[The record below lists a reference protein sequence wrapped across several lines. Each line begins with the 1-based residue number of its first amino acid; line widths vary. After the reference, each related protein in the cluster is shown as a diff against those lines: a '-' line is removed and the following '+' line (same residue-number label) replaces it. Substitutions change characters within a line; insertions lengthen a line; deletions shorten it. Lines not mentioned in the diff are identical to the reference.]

1 MAGAA
6 KYSLAMV
13 VIMIVASGSHAQVS
27 PYHREIRDLKA
38 TVLDLKG
45 LPSDLN
51 SAVFDLSAKA
61 DGLTAQ
67 HGGLSVRQ
75 DATTVRVSMTGDVL
89 FDFDKAEIQSA
100 AEPTLMD
107 IARLIASVPAGTI
120 TIEGHTDSKGS
131 PQYNKELSH
140 QRADAVMQWLVK
152 HGADKERLSVEALG
166 DRRPIEP
173 NTQKN
178 GADNPQGR
186 ALNRR
191 VEFVF
196 PKQ

>member
-6 KYSLAMV
+6 KCSLAMV
-13 VIMIVASGSHAQVS
+13 VIMIAASGSYAQVS

-89 FDFDKAEIQSA
+89 FDFDRADIQSA

-107 IARLIASVPAGTI
+107 IARLITSVPAGTI
-120 TIEGHTDSKGS
+120 IIEGHTDSKGS
-131 PQYNKELSH
+131 AQYNKELSL
-140 QRADAVMQWLVK
+140 QRASAVMQWLVK
-152 HGADKERLSVEALG
+152 HGADKARLSVEGLG
-166 DRRPIEP
+166 DSRPIEP
-173 NTQKN
+173 NTKN
-178 GADNPQGR
+178 GTDNPQGR

-196 PKQ
+196 PKR

>member
-1 MAGAA
+1 MARTATS
-6 KYSLAMV
+6 SLALV
-13 VIMIVASGSHAQVS
+13 VIMITANGSYAQAP

-51 SAVFDLSAKA
+51 RAVFDLSAKA

-67 HGGLSVRQ
+67 HGGLSVRE
-75 DATTVRVSMTGDVL
+75 DAATVRVSMTGDVL
-89 FDFDKAEIQSA
+89 FDFDKADIQAA

-120 TIEGHTDSKGS
+120 IIEGHTDSKGS
-131 PQYNKELSH
+131 TQYNKDLSL
-140 QRADAVMQWLVK
+140 QRANAVRRWLVK
-152 HGADKERLSVEALG
+152 HGADEARLRVEALG
-166 DRRPIEP
+166 DSQPIEP
-173 NTQKN
+173 NTKN

-186 ALNRR
+186 AVNRR

>member
-1 MAGAA
+1 MA
-6 KYSLAMV
+6 
-13 VIMIVASGSHAQVS
+13 VIMIAASGSYAQVP

-89 FDFDKAEIQSA
+89 FDFDKADIQSA

-107 IARLIASVPAGTI
+107 IARLIASVPASTI
-120 TIEGHTDSKGS
+120 IIEGHTDSKGS
-131 PQYNKELSH
+131 AQYNKELSL
-140 QRADAVMQWLVK
+140 QRAKAVVQWLVK
-152 HGADKERLSVEALG
+152 HGADKARLSVKALG
-166 DRRPIEP
+166 DSRPIEP